1 MTDLKNITND
11 ILLSHVEK
19 LKKSNMMSVWRIK
32 IDGIFIT
39 TPSKKSSWQ
48 KIGHA
53 KNALRNA
60 LLSNIYRDIKIKL
73 REYNIHD
80 IPYNDIDLMIEETY
94 QSFLTDHVEFVEIC
108 QDTKNNL

>member
-1 MTDLKNITND
+1 M
-11 ILLSHVEK
+11 
-19 LKKSNMMSVWRIK
+19 
-32 IDGIFIT
+32 
-39 TPSKKSSWQ
+39 
-48 KIGHA
+48 
-53 KNALRNA
+53 
-60 LLSNIYRDIKIKL
+60 YRDIKIKL